1 MVIDVDVPEMGESV
15 SEVTVLEWL
24 KSEGEFVEK
33 DEPIC
38 VLETDKANVDLPA
51 PASGTLQ
58 QLRQIDDTLSVGQ
71 LLARIDE
78 EGTPTASADPEPTA
92 SPEAQTPVEPTSTPQ
107 TPEPAPESLPQD
119 STPAA
124 IPSASDVAPVE
135 APSSTEAADLDGL
148 SPAVRRLVEE
158 NDLDPG
164 QIMGTGRSGRLIK
177 QDITAYLKERERD
190 ERDREAAIAPTPPQP
205 TAPLPAQTTPAQAA
219 PAPVTPAPSAPV
231 PRPAVA
237 SESGGVRREP
247 MSRLRKRVASRLVEA
262 QRTAAMLTTF
272 NEVDLSQVMSVRK
285 RHKEAFQ
292 AKYGVS
298 LGLMSFFSRA
308 VVIALQEIPAVN
320 ASVEED
326 DIVYHDYVNLGIAVS
341 TERGLLVPILRNI
354 DQMSM
359 AQIESEIKRLAL
371 AARDNKL
378 ALDELS
384 GGTFS
389 ITNGGIFGSMMS
401 TPILTPPQSGI
412 LGMHAIKDRPIAVDG
427 DVVIRPMMY
436 TALTYDHRLVDG
448 QQSVRFLVRLKE
460 LLEDPARLML
470 EI

>member
-24 KSEGEFVEK
+24 KGEGDFVEK

-38 VLETDKANVDLPA
+38 VLETDKANVDLPS

-58 QLRQIDDTLSVGQ
+58 QVKQVDDTLNVGE

-78 EGTPTASADPEPTA
+78 SGKPAAGAAPAPVATPTQPVAAPVSEPAVPVSPPVAVSAPASTA
-92 SPEAQTPVEPTSTPQ
+92 SGPT
-107 TPEPAPESLPQD
+107 
-119 STPAA
+119 
-124 IPSASDVAPVE
+124 
-135 APSSTEAADLDGL
+135 DLDGL

-158 NDLDPG
+158 NGLG
-164 QIMGTGRSGRLIK
+164 ANQIVGTGRGGRLIK
-177 QDITAYLKERERD
+177 QDVLAFLKEREND
-190 ERDREAAIAPTPPQP
+190 ERDSQSAALASALAPEQ
-205 TAPLPAQTTPAQAA
+205 A
-219 PAPVTPAPSAPV
+219 PAPRPPAPRAPASPVSV
-231 PRPAVA
+231 PKTNDAEGTR
-237 SESGGVRREP
+237 SEP
-247 MSRLRKRVASRLVEA
+247 MSRLRKRVATRLVEA

-272 NEVDLSQVMSVRK
+272 NEVDLSQVMAVRK
-285 RHKEAFQ
+285 RHKEAFLN
-292 AKYGVS
+292 KHGVS

-308 VVIALQEIPAVN
+308 VVIALQEIPNLN
-320 ASVEED
+320 ASIVDD
-326 DIVYHDYVNLGIAVS
+326 DIVFHDFVNLGIAVS
-341 TERGLLVPILRNI
+341 TERGLLVPILRNVRPLS
-354 DQMSM
+354 MS
-359 AQIESEIKRLAL
+359 QIEAEIKRLAL

-412 LGMHAIKDRPIAVDG
+412 LGMHAIKERPIAVDG
-427 DVVIRPMMY
+427 EVAIRPMMY

-448 QQSVRFLVRLKE
+448 QQSVTFLVRLKE

>member
-1 MVIDVDVPEMGESV
+1 MGESV

-24 KSEGEFVEK
+24 KGEGDFVEK

-38 VLETDKANVDLPA
+38 VLETDKANVDLPS

-58 QLRQIDDTLSVGQ
+58 QVKQVDDTLNVGE

-78 EGTPTASADPEPTA
+78 SGKPSAA
-92 SPEAQTPVEPTSTPQ
+92 A
-107 TPEPAPESLPQD
+107 EPAPVA
-119 STPAA
+119 TPAPA
-124 IPSASDVAPVE
+124 PPPEPVAAPASEPAAVVSPPVAVSPP
-135 APSSTEAADLDGL
+135 ASTASGATDLDGL

-158 NDLDPG
+158 NGLDAR
-164 QIMGTGRSGRLIK
+164 QIAGTGRGGRLIK
-177 QDITAYLKERERD
+177 QDVLAFLKERENDARD
-190 ERDREAAIAPTPPQP
+190 NQSAAS
-205 TAPLPAQTTPAQAA
+205 A
-219 PAPVTPAPSAPV
+219 PAPVQVAASPGPAPQVPEPATVAQQAPASAAPV
-231 PRPAVA
+231 AGANDVA
-237 SESGGVRREP
+237 GTRSEP
-247 MSRLRKRVASRLVEA
+247 MSRLRKRVATRLVEA

-272 NEVDLSQVMSVRK
+272 NEVDLSEVMAVRK
-285 RHKEAFQ
+285 RHKEAFM
-292 AKYGVS
+292 KKHGVS

-308 VVIALQEIPAVN
+308 VVIALQEIPNLN
-320 ASVEED
+320 ASIVDD
-326 DIVYHDYVNLGIAVS
+326 DIVYHDFVNLGIAVS

-354 DQMSM
+354 QDLSMS
-359 AQIESEIKRLAL
+359 QIEAEIKRLAL

-412 LGMHAIKDRPIAVDG
+412 LGMHAIKERPIAVDG
-427 DVVIRPMMY
+427 DVAIRPMMY

-448 QQSVRFLVRLKE
+448 QQSVTFLVRLKE

>member
-24 KSEGEFVEK
+24 KGEGDFVEK

-38 VLETDKANVDLPA
+38 VLETDKANVDLPS

-58 QLRQIDDTLSVGQ
+58 QVKQVDDTLNVGE

-78 EGTPTASADPEPTA
+78 SGKPVAAAAPAPVAPPTPAPQPQPVAAPVSEPAVPVSPPVAVSAPASTASGPT
-92 SPEAQTPVEPTSTPQ
+92 
-107 TPEPAPESLPQD
+107 
-119 STPAA
+119 
-124 IPSASDVAPVE
+124 
-135 APSSTEAADLDGL
+135 DLDGL

-158 NDLDPG
+158 NGLG
-164 QIMGTGRSGRLIK
+164 ASQIVGTGRGGRLIK
-177 QDITAYLKERERD
+177 QDVLAFLKEREND
-190 ERDREAAIAPTPPQP
+190 ERDSQSAALASALAPEQAPEPRPP
-205 TAPLPAQTTPAQAA
+205 APQA
-219 PAPVTPAPSAPV
+219 PASPVSV
-231 PRPAVA
+231 PKTNDAEGTR
-237 SESGGVRREP
+237 SEP
-247 MSRLRKRVASRLVEA
+247 MSRLRKRVATRLVEA

-272 NEVDLSQVMSVRK
+272 NEVDLSQVMAVRK
-285 RHKEAFQ
+285 RHKEAFLN
-292 AKYGVS
+292 KHGVS

-308 VVIALQEIPAVN
+308 VVIALQEIPNLN
-320 ASVEED
+320 ASIVD
-326 DIVYHDYVNLGIAVS
+326 DNIVFHDFVNLGIAVS
-341 TERGLLVPILRNI
+341 TERGLLVPILRNVHPLS
-354 DQMSM
+354 MS
-359 AQIESEIKRLAL
+359 QIEAEIKRLAL

-412 LGMHAIKDRPIAVDG
+412 LGMHAIKERPIAVDG
-427 DVVIRPMMY
+427 EVVIRPMMY

-448 QQSVRFLVRLKE
+448 QQSVTFLVRLKE